1 VDRLVCLVD
10 PQKGVLRR
18 KRFANLEWADGNN
31 ISPATTS
38 DLLRV
43 HEYDYV
49 RHLRSICNSLPPV
62 PHHHQ
67 HHQKHEKEG
76 GGGGGDAS
84 SLLATLPAQFQP
96 QNSPTQPPADLLRP
110 ISLASFPASSS
121 SGAPSPT
128 DDEDSAAGEGSAYNA
143 TSTSRSSSSSSSS
156 NSSSSRRAP
165 PSVRHHTSIRD
176 FPVDLL
182 EALVEGGEE
191 DEEEGGREGGVGRDE
206 GGHPS
211 SSQRHGHGPEDRG
224 GEAFEKKER
233 AGSLPQDDEGGK
245 GIVSQFLD
253 SDTRVCHD
261 SFQVACIA
269 AGAVIQAVDQAAAG
283 RKRTFVAT
291 RPPGHHAGPRGAVPS
306 HCFWKSPS
314 SCSSG
319 FCLINNVAIGAA
331 YARQTHGR
339 PPSGPFA
346 RIAIIDWDIHHGNG
360 TEACVRALKPSRL
373 TLPLPASW
381 APQSYEL
388 FKPWL
393 SEEEDAD
400 NVFFGSINLVDGP
413 HFYPCSGRE
422 IENDEVNHPNIIN
435 VELSPVRPATAAAG
449 SSKAKGL
456 GPKKVKEFCQRA
468 SQEFREKVGR
478 LLLPKLKAFCADLLF
493 ISAGYGGREG
503 GRGEWREGG
512 VLSRTI

>member
-1 VDRLVCLVD
+1 M
-10 PQKGVLRR
+10 KG
-18 KRFANLEWADGNN
+18 
-31 ISPATTS
+31 
-38 DLLRV
+38 
-43 HEYDYV
+43 
-49 RHLRSICNSLPPV
+49 
-62 PHHHQ
+62 
-67 HHQKHEKEG
+67 
-76 GGGGGDAS
+76 
-84 SLLATLPAQFQP
+84 
-96 QNSPTQPPADLLRP
+96 
-110 ISLASFPASSS
+110 
-121 SGAPSPT
+121 
-128 DDEDSAAGEGSAYNA
+128 
-143 TSTSRSSSSSSSS
+143 SSSSSSSGNNNSS
-156 NSSSSRRAP
+156 NSSRRGA

-182 EALVEGGEE
+182 KALAEVREE
-191 DEEEGGREGGVGRDE
+191 EEEEGGGGEGGARD

-211 SSQRHGHGPEDRG
+211 SSQQQQEHGQRQGPEDRS

-233 AGSLPQDDEGGK
+233 AGSLPQDEEGK

-253 SDTRVCHD
+253 SDTRVCRD
-261 SFQVACIA
+261 SFHVACIA

-331 YARQTHGR
+331 YARQTYGR

-346 RIAIIDWDIHHGNG
+346 RVAIIDFDIHHGNG

-373 TLPLPASW
+373 ALPLPASW
-381 APQSYEL
+381 APKTYEL

-393 SEEEDAD
+393 SEAEDAD

-422 IENDEVNHPNIIN
+422 AENDDISHPNIIN
-435 VELSPVRPATAAAG
+435 VELTPVRLPTATAG
-449 SSKAKGL
+449 STKAKGL
-456 GPKKVKEFCQRA
+456 GPKK
-468 SQEFREKVGR
+468 
-478 LLLPKLKAFCADLLF
+478 
-493 ISAGYGGREG
+493 
-503 GRGEWREGG
+503 
-512 VLSRTI
+512 